1 VKTKLPWIL
10 TALLAIA
17 LVAVLVARP
26 STKSSAASTTSAGEK
41 KVLYWIDAMNPTHK
55 FDKPGKAPDGMDLV
69 PVYDEA
75 ASPATQD
82 SARKKVLY
90 WVDPMHPAYRSD
102 RPGIA
107 PDCGMKLVPVYD
119 DGAGTATSTVSGYAN
134 VKLTAERQQLIGVQT
149 GMTEMRSLGRSVR
162 TVGRVTADETRLY
175 KITTKFDG
183 YIEKLYVNVTGQ
195 EIRKGQPLFSVY
207 SPDLLSTQQDYL
219 LAMRAAKQ
227 APSLLAAAR
236 QRLLL
241 WDITPAEIRELE
253 RTGTARKSVTIHSP
267 ANGYV
272 LNKIAVD
279 GARVTAGEPLFEIAN
294 LDRLWIQADVYES
307 ELQFIRLGAPTTT
320 TLSHI
325 PGRTWTGRVTFIAPT
340 VDPMTRTVKVRTEIE
355 NADGVV
361 KPDMFGDVVIQQP
374 ERRVI
379 VVPDS
384 AVLQTG
390 TRSVVFVVRGDGTFE
405 PREIT
410 VGTKEDELYEVRSGL
425 AAGEKVVT
433 QANFLI
439 DSESRLKAALA
450 QMKPETRGQ
459 KAEGRRQKAEVEH
472 VHESH

>member
-1 VKTKLPWIL
+1 MKTKLPWIL
-10 TALLAIA
+10 TILLAIT
-17 LVAVLVARP
+17 LIAVLVARP
-26 STKSSAASTTSAGEK
+26 NPRASAASTTSAGEK
-41 KVLYWIDAMNPTHK
+41 KVLYWIDAMNPTHR

-69 PVYDEA
+69 PVYADGNE
-75 ASPATQD
+75 
-82 SARKKVLY
+82 
-90 WVDPMHPAYRSD
+90 
-102 RPGIA
+102 PG
-107 PDCGMKLVPVYD
+107 
-119 DGAGTATSTVSGYAN
+119 ATSTVSGYAN
-134 VKLTAERQQLIGVQT
+134 VKLTSDRQQLIGVQT

-162 TVGRVTADETRLY
+162 TVGRVAVDETRLY

-195 EIRKGQPLFSVY
+195 QIRKGQPLFSVY
-207 SPDLLSTQQDYL
+207 SPDLLSTQQEYL
-219 LAMRAAKQ
+219 LAMRAANQ

-253 RTGTARKSVTIHSP
+253 RTGKARKSVTIYSP
-267 ANGYV
+267 TNGFV

-294 LDRLWIQADVYES
+294 LDHVWIQADVYES
-307 ELQFIRLGAPTTT
+307 ELQFIRIGAPATT
-320 TLSHI
+320 TLSYV

-340 VDPMTRTVKVRTEIE
+340 VDPLTRTVKVRSEFE
-355 NADGVV
+355 NADGAL

-374 ERRVI
+374 ARQVV

-390 TRSVVFVVRGDGTFE
+390 TRSVVFVVKADGTFE
-405 PREIT
+405 PREVS
-410 VGTKEDELYEVRSGL
+410 VGTKTDQVYEVRSGL

-450 QMKPETRGQ
+450 DMKAEGRGQ
-459 KAEGRRQKAEVEH
+459 KAEGEH

>member
-1 VKTKLPWIL
+1 MTMKTKLPWIL
-10 TALLAIA
+10 TILLAIT
-17 LVAVLVARP
+17 LVAVVVARP

-55 FDKPGKAPDGMDLV
+55 FDKAGKAPDGMDLV
-69 PVYDEA
+69 PVYD
-75 ASPATQD
+75 
-82 SARKKVLY
+82 
-90 WVDPMHPAYRSD
+90 
-102 RPGIA
+102 
-107 PDCGMKLVPVYD
+107 
-119 DGAGTATSTVSGYAN
+119 DGAGPATSAVGGYAN
-134 VKLTAERQQLIGVQT
+134 VKLTSDRQQLIGVQT

-162 TVGRVTADETRLY
+162 TVGRVAVDETRLY

-195 EIRKGQPLFSVY
+195 QIRKGQPLFSVY
-207 SPDLLSTQQDYL
+207 SPDLLSTQQEYL

-241 WDITPAEIRELE
+241 WDITTAEIRELE

-267 ANGYV
+267 TNGFV
-272 LNKIAVD
+272 LNKIAVE

-294 LDRLWIQADVYES
+294 LDHVWIQADVYES
-307 ELQFIRLGAPTTT
+307 ELQFIRLGAPATT
-320 TLSHI
+320 TLSYL
-325 PGRTWTGRVTFIAPT
+325 PGRTWKGRVTFIAPT
-340 VDPMTRTVKVRTEIE
+340 VDPTTHTVKVRSEFE
-355 NADGVV
+355 NADGAL
-361 KPDMFGDVVIQQP
+361 KPDMFGDVVIEQP
-374 ERRVI
+374 ARQAV

-390 TRSVVFVVRGDGTFE
+390 TRSVVFVVKPDGTFE
-405 PREIT
+405 PREVS
-410 VGTKEDELYEVRSGL
+410 VGTKTDQVYEVRSGL

-450 QMKPETRGQ
+450 QMNAPGGHQHGE
-459 KAEGRRQKAEVEH
+459 
-472 VHESH
+472 